1 MHDRGFLT
9 THIARVFRIYGVVQG
24 VGFRPFVFR
33 IAREHDLTGWVA
45 NDSDG
50 VRIHAEGS
58 EESLNSFARDLV
70 TRAPR
75 AAAVAEIRAT
85 SAEPQAFTAFSIE
98 QSNGGLSPTTAISP
112 DLPVCDD
119 CLAELFDAPN
129 RRSGYSYIN
138 CSACGPRFS
147 IIEALPYDRAST
159 TMRDWQMCEDC
170 RAEFEEPSD
179 RRFHAQPIACAHCG
193 PAYALLNETG
203 VIAKGSEAIATA
215 ASELRSGRI
224 VAIKGIGGY
233 HLACNAADPMVVA
246 ELRQR
251 KFRKEQ
257 PFAVMA
263 RDLDVARA
271 TIQLSPQAEDLL
283 CSPAR
288 PIVLGRALV
297 TLDGVAPDTHEL
309 GVLLPYTPLHHLLFA
324 ANAPDKLL
332 MTSGNRS
339 SEPIA
344 YRDAEARE
352 RLSGI
357 ADLFLTGERPIAR
370 RVDDSVVRVGP
381 AGASIL
387 RRSRGYAPLKVSRI
401 PLRQPTLAVGADLKN
416 SVTLVVNG
424 DAIVSQHIG
433 DLSHLGAVESFRETI
448 EDLLNMYRVDRKD
461 LCIVHD
467 LHPQYT
473 STIHA
478 LDLECDRRIGVQHHR
493 AHVASVL
500 AERGAFDERVVG
512 VAFDGTGF
520 GDDGTIW
527 GGEFFV
533 GSIISGFERVAHL
546 RQVTIP
552 GGDAAAQFPVQAA
565 AGLLAEAKIDDPE
578 IMRGEPFL
586 FPNRY
591 AQARK
596 LLSAN
601 VRCFRSTSAGR
612 LFDTVAALLGFVRES
627 TYEGQA
633 AMWLENLART
643 GGRGV
648 EMRMPFEN
656 GVLDFRPAVISV
668 IELRKKSVGVN
679 DIARAFHRA
688 LAAGLAEAVAS
699 LCTTHSAKTVVLSGG
714 VFQNQLLLTDLLEL
728 VAPSGLQVWTNNLV
742 PPNDGGLSLGQAAMA
757 LGHP

>member
-9 THIARVFRIYGVVQG
+9 ARIARAFRIYGVVQG

-33 IAREHDLTGWVA
+33 IARENDLTGWVA

-58 EESLNSFARDLV
+58 EESLDAFAGDLIAH
-70 TRAPR
+70 APR
-75 AAAVAEIRAT
+75 AAAIAQIRVT
-85 SAEPQAFTAFSIE
+85 SAEHQAFTTFSIE
-98 QSNGGLSPTTAISP
+98 QSNSGLSPTAGISP

-119 CLAELFDAPN
+119 CLAELFDPSN
-129 RRSGYSYIN
+129 RRNGYPYIN

-147 IIEALPYDRAST
+147 IVEALPYDRAST
-159 TMRDWQMCEDC
+159 TMRDWQMCDDC
-170 RAEFEEPSD
+170 RAEFEDPSD
-179 RRFHAQPIACAHCG
+179 RRFHAQPIACARCG

-203 VIAKGSEAIATA
+203 VIAKGSEAIAIA

-233 HLACNAADPMVVA
+233 HLACNAVDATAVA
-246 ELRQR
+246 VLRER

-263 RDLDVARA
+263 RDLDAARS
-271 TIQLSPQAEDLL
+271 TVQLSLQSEAMLR
-283 CSPAR
+283 SPAR
-288 PIVLGRALV
+288 PIVLSHALV
-297 TLDGVAPDTHEL
+297 ALDGVAPDTHEL
-309 GVLLPYTPLHHLLFA
+309 GLLLPYTPLHHLLFA
-324 ANAPDKLL
+324 ANAPDMLV

-357 ADLFLTGERPIAR
+357 ADVFLTGERPIAR
-370 RVDDSVVRVGP
+370 RVDDSVVRIGVG
-381 AGASIL
+381 GASIL
-387 RRSRGYAPLKVSRI
+387 RRSRGYAPLKISRI

-433 DLSHLGAVESFRETI
+433 DLSHLGAMESFREAI
-448 EDLLNMYRVDRKD
+448 EDLLAMYRVGRDD

-467 LHPQYT
+467 LHPQYA

-478 LDLECDRRIGVQHHR
+478 LELQCDRRIGVQHHH

-500 AERGAFDERVVG
+500 AEREAFDERVVG

-533 GSIISGFERVAHL
+533 GSVTSGLERVGHL
-546 RQVTIP
+546 RQFTIP

-565 AGLLAEAKIDDPE
+565 AGLLAEAGIDDPE
-578 IMRGEPFL
+578 SMREEPFL
-586 FPNRY
+586 FPERY
-591 AQARK
+591 SQARK
-596 LLSAN
+596 LLSSK
-601 VRCFRSTSAGR
+601 VRCLRSTSAGR

-643 GGRGV
+643 GGLGV
-648 EMRMPFEN
+648 EMKMPFEN
-656 GVLDFRPAVISV
+656 GVLDFRPAVKSV
-668 IELRKKSVGVN
+668 IELRKRSVSEN
-679 DIARAFHRA
+679 DIARAFHRS
-688 LAAGLAEAVAS
+688 LAAGLADAAVT
-699 LCTTHSAKTVVLSGG
+699 LCATHSTETVVLSGG
-714 VFQNQLLLTDLLEL
+714 VFQNDLLLTDLLEL
-728 VAPSGLQVWTNNLV
+728 LAPSGLQVWINNLV

-757 LGHP
+757 LGHA

>member
-1 MHDRGFLT
+1 
-9 THIARVFRIYGVVQG
+9 
-24 VGFRPFVFR
+24 
-33 IAREHDLTGWVA
+33 
-45 NDSDG
+45 
-50 VRIHAEGS
+50 
-58 EESLNSFARDLV
+58 
-70 TRAPR
+70 R

-98 QSNGGLSPTTAISP
+98 QSNGALSPTTGISP

-119 CLAELFDAPN
+119 CLAELFDPSN
-129 RRSGYSYIN
+129 RRNGYPYIN

-170 RAEFEEPSD
+170 RAEFEDPSD
-179 RRFHAQPIACAHCG
+179 RRFHAQPIACARCG
-193 PAYALLNETG
+193 PAYVLLRETE
-203 VIAKGSEAIATA
+203 VIAEGSEAIATA

-233 HLACNAADPMVVA
+233 HLACNAVDATAVA
-246 ELRQR
+246 ALRQR

-257 PFAVMA
+257 PFAVMV

-271 TIQLSPQAEDLL
+271 TIQLSPEAEDLL

-324 ANAPDKLL
+324 ANAPDKLV

-344 YRDAEARE
+344 YRDAEAHE

-357 ADLFLTGERPIAR
+357 ADVFLTGERPIAR

-387 RRSRGYAPLKVSRI
+387 RRSRGYAPLKASRI

-448 EDLLNMYRVDRKD
+448 EDLLTMYRVDRDD

-478 LDLECDRRIGVQHHR
+478 LDLDCDRRIGVQHHR

-500 AERGAFDERVVG
+500 AEREAFDERVVG

-527 GGEFFV
+527 GGEFFA

-546 RQVTIP
+546 RQFTIP

-565 AGLLAEAKIDDPE
+565 AGVLAETGIDVPAS
-578 IMRGEPFL
+578 MRGAPFL
-586 FPNRY
+586 FPDRY
-591 AQARK
+591 SQAWK
-596 LLSAN
+596 LLSGN

-633 AMWLENLART
+633 AMWLENLARS
-643 GGRGV
+643 GGLGV
-648 EMRMPFEN
+648 EMKMPFEN
-656 GVLDFRPAVISV
+656 DVLDFRPAVLSV
-668 IELRKKSVGVN
+668 IELRKRSVGVN

-699 LCTTHSAKTVVLSGG
+699 LCTSHSAKTVVLSGG
-714 VFQNQLLLTDLLEL
+714 VFQNELLLTDLLEL
-728 VAPSGLQVWTNNLV
+728 MAPSGLQVWTNNLV